1 MVFKNKTLP
10 FHMLNMYCNKILH
23 NKPFCSIRFCVILI
37 LKTLNFNFYANLY

>member
-23 NKPFCSIRFCVILI
+23 NKPFLI
-37 LKTLNFNFYANLY
+37 YAFALF

>member
-23 NKPFCSIRFCVILI
+23 NKPVV
-37 LKTLNFNFYANLY
+37 YAFALF